1 MFLLARDGISFAGFE
16 HKSMV
21 FCAAIT
27 CRNDSKSKVSTF
39 KFPEDPKLRK
49 EWLLK
54 MKTESYEPT
63 KHSHICADHFTADY
77 FQQNLAIRT
86 SLRSTFKPRRLN
98 LKKDAVS
105 TIFNFKKKRK
115 CGKEQV
121 DPPMNKT
128 VGSPRKPR
136 RKSLSSFR

>member
-1 MFLLARDGISFAGFE
+1 
-16 HKSMV
+16 
-21 FCAAIT
+21 
-27 CRNDSKSKVSTF
+27 
-39 KFPEDPKLRK
+39 
-49 EWLLK
+49 

-63 KHSHICADHFTADY
+63 KHSHIFADHFTADC

-86 SLRSTFKPRRLN
+86 SLGSTFKPRRLN

-121 DPPMNKT
+121 DRPMNKT
-128 VGSPRKPR
+128 AAR
-136 RKSLSSFR
+136 RNPEERVCPAFAKRRSLEVRVLQIYQI